1 MSKWKIVYTQDALKD
16 RKTAFEAGY
25 SDKIEQLIIIL
36 EDNPFNNYPP
46 FEKLIGD
53 MVGAYS
59 RRINHQHRFVY
70 SVHKEVFT
78 VRILSMWLHYE

>member
-1 MSKWKIVYTQDALKD
+1 MSTWKIVYTQDALKD

-25 SDKIEQLIIIL
+25 KDKIEQLLFLL
-36 EDNPFNNYPP
+36 EENPFSAYPP

-53 MVGAYS
+53 MSGAFS
-59 RRINHQHRFVY
+59 RRINHQHRLVY
-70 SVHKEVFT
+70 SVHKEVLT